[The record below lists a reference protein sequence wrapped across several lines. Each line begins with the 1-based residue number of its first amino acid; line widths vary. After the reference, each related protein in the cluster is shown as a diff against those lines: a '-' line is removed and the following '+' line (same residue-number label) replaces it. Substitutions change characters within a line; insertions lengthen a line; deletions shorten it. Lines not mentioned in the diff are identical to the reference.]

1 MASATE
7 LLMEPIRPSDEDVRL
22 AQNSSSQLSRFNGGG
37 AGAVTFTVRQ
47 DRDAEEVTI
56 PGVAFRML
64 GLILNELAQGHS
76 IALNP
81 VDRLVSTQK
90 AADVLNVS
98 RPYLVKL
105 LESGKIPF
113 SKAGAHRRVRLA
125 DVLEYKARMDAEAD
139 RAYEELVAQAQELG
153 LGYT

>member
-22 AQNSSSQLSRFNGGG
+22 AQNSLSKLSRFKGGG
-37 AGAVTFTVRQ
+37 AEAVTVTVGQ

-64 GLILNELAQGHS
+64 GLILNELAQGDS

-98 RPYLVKL
+98 RPYFVKL

-113 SKAGAHRRVRLA
+113 GKTGTHRRVRLA

>member
-1 MASATE
+1 MSASDA
-7 LLMEPIRPSDEDVRL
+7 LMGPFRPSAEDVRL
-22 AQNSSSQLSRFNGGG
+22 ARTSSSMLSRLPGG
-37 AGAVTFTVRQ
+37 AEAVRLAVH
-47 DRDAEEVTI
+47 AEDESAEVTI
-56 PGVAFRML
+56 PRVAFRML
-64 GLILNELAQGHS
+64 RAILDEIAEGHS
-76 IALNP
+76 ILLNP

-105 LESGKIPF
+105 LESGQIPF
-113 SKAGAHRRVRLA
+113 SKVGTHRRVRLG
-125 DVLEYKARMDAEAD
+125 DVLEYRARMDAKAE

>member
-22 AQNSSSQLSRFNGGG
+22 ARNSSSKLSRFSV
-37 AGAVTFTVRQ
+37 AGAVTVTVGQ

-64 GLILNELAQGHS
+64 GLILHELAQGHS

-113 SKAGAHRRVRLA
+113 SKAGTHRRVRLA

>member
-22 AQNSSSQLSRFNGGG
+22 ARNSSSKLSRFTGGG
-37 AGAVTFTVRQ
+37 AVTVTVGH
-47 DRDAEEVTI
+47 DRDAEELTI

-64 GLILNELAQGHS
+64 GLILNELAQGRS

-81 VDRLVSTQK
+81 VDRVVSTQK

-113 SKAGAHRRVRLA
+113 SKAGTHRRVRLA
-125 DVLEYKARMDAEAD
+125 DVLEYKARMDAAAD